1 MVHFFDVATTDGRR
15 VRYQD
20 LWQRRELL
28 LISLAGDAPPSLAAD
43 LRARVGSAA
52 EVVVTTSA
60 IEGVPQPGAVV
71 ADRWGE
77 IHHVTTIDP
86 TAPDL
91 DDLVEW
97 VRFVRMQCPECQ
109 GEAR

>member
-1 MVHFFDVATTDGRR
+1 MR
-15 VRYQD
+15 VKHGEQVVE
-20 LWQRRELL
+20 QR
-28 LISLAGDAPPSLAAD
+28 IASVSVDAPPSLAAD